1 MTGTDS
7 EGVPMSAITLPN
19 TTLTAAYEALTRGS
33 AALAAKARA
42 VMPSGLAHDSRH
54 FDPYPLYVSR
64 ALGPVKWD
72 VDNNL
77 YVDYFGGHG
86 ALILGHNHPAV
97 MQAVHAALDRGT
109 HFGSCHD
116 LEVRWAELITRM
128 VPSAERVRF
137 TSSGTE
143 ATLLALRLARACTGR
158 STLVRFRGHFHGWHD
173 HMTSGHTNHFD
184 GTPTSGV
191 VTGVSDNVLLCDPND
206 VAGITRIFDDH
217 KDIAAVILEPT
228 GANFGK
234 MPILSSFLAML
245 RDLTKQAGT
254 ILIFDEVVTGF
265 RVSQGGAQAA
275 LGITPDMT
283 TLAKIVSGGLPG
295 GAVAGRK
302 DILDWLDFAV
312 ARAEWREKI
321 AHPGTFNANPVS
333 AAAGIATLEI
343 LAATDACERANA
355 YGTAVR
361 AKMNEVLEDEGV
373 KWAVHG
379 SYSGLHIYTNPEGA
393 DIVPSRFD
401 AAAFIPQ
408 MIGMPRGEGITGQV
422 RMGLL
427 VNGVDINSGPSGTI
441 SAMHGEEEMAI
452 TVDAFR
458 ATIRA
463 LRREGIIR

>member
-1 MTGTDS
+1 
-7 EGVPMSAITLPN
+7 MSASTLPN
-19 TTLTAAYEALTRGS
+19 LTLTATYESMTPGS
-33 AALAAKARA
+33 AALASKARGL
-42 VMPSGLAHDSRH
+42 MPSGLSHDSRH
-54 FDPYPLYVSR
+54 FDPYPLYIQR

-72 VDNNL
+72 VDNNK

-86 ALILGHNHPAV
+86 ALILGHNHPTV
-97 MQAVHAALDRGT
+97 MAAVHAALERGT
-109 HFGSCHD
+109 HFGACHE
-116 LEVRWAELITRM
+116 LEVRWAELITQM

-143 ATLLALRLARACTGR
+143 ATLMALRLARAYTGR
-158 STLVRFRGHFHGWHD
+158 SKLVRFRGHFHGWHD

-184 GTPTSGV
+184 GTATSGV
-191 VTGVSDNVLLCDPND
+191 VDGVADNVLLCDPND
-206 VAGITRIFDDH
+206 VAGITRIFNDH

-234 MPILSSFLAML
+234 MPILPSFLTVL

-265 RVSQGGAQAA
+265 RVSPGGVQAA

-283 TLAKIVSGGLPG
+283 TLAKILSGGLPG
-295 GAVAGRK
+295 GAVVGRK
-302 DILDWLDFAV
+302 EILDWLDFKV
-312 ARAEWREKI
+312 AKAAGHEKI

-343 LAATDACERANA
+343 LAGTDACARANA

-361 AKMNEVLEDEGV
+361 AKMNEVLEEESV

-379 SYSGLHIYTNPEGA
+379 SYSGIHIYTNPEGD
-393 DIVPSRFD
+393 DIVPGEFD
-401 AAAFIPQ
+401 AVSFIPR
-408 MIGMPRGEGITGQV
+408 MIAKTRGEGITGQV

-427 VNGVDINSGPSGTI
+427 VNGVDMNSGPSGTI
-441 SAMHGEEEMAI
+441 SAMHGEEEMAV

-458 ATIRA
+458 ATVRA
-463 LRREGIIR
+463 LKREGTV